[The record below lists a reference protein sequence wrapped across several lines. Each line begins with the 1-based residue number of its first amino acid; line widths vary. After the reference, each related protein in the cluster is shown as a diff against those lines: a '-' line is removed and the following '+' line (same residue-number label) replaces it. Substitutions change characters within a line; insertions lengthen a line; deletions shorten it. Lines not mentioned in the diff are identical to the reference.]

1 MLGEFTMPLNAGCQR
16 KSHSLFFLISKLQG
30 GGSHPF
36 SLSPI
41 SLSLSLSSLPFNT
54 LFLSQS
60 SFNIHGVLM
69 PPAAGCWLLAARTTH
84 FPGYLSLSFTV
95 SPAFWSSVLVLSLSL
110 CFSLMLSKSGCISSP
125 SFSAAYILFPTS
137 SFQHLSLVM
146 FSLPQC
152 IPVHISEFLGSCIL
166 IYFTG
171 SVSVTHPHPLIGGMF
186 LFTEKHTKCSSYCP
200 KKT

>member
-95 SPAFWSSVLVLSLSL
+95 LPAFWSSVLVLSLYVFLSCYLSL
-110 CFSLMLSKSGCISSP
+110 
-125 SFSAAYILFPTS
+125 ALFPH
-137 SFQHLSLVM
+137 HLSL
-146 FSLPQC
+146 
-152 IPVHISEFLGSCIL
+152 
-166 IYFTG
+166 
-171 SVSVTHPHPLIGGMF
+171 PLISYSPHLPFSIF
-186 LFTEKHTKCSSYCP
+186 LWLCSLCLSISQSISLNS
-200 KKT
+200 